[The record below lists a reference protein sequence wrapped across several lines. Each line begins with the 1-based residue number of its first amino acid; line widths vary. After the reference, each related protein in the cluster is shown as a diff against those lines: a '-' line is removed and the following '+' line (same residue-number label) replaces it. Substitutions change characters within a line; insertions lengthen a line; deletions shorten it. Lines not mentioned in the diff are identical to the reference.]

1 MSLIRQ
7 PILLADCSES
17 IGTVQHHTIAT
28 MRFRLQGAREVRLR
42 LRGARV
48 SLDFLFFTL
57 TKRLRR
63 FSLMPDAKITLTPC
77 MPRCLFV
84 FFFILLAH
92 PAFSYAQEDAKPQP
106 QNPATKQT
114 SRASSASP
122 QAGANA
128 DQSATL
134 EADQQRQVGRIY
146 YADGNVDVHY
156 QNTRLRA
163 DHVEYNEDTYV
174 AIARGHVQLDYMTQ
188 HIEADEA
195 HYEVRTGHGTFH
207 HVRATF
213 SIERHPTPTLL
224 VTPNPLYFEA
234 EEAERLDEHTYRIKK
249 AWMTV
254 CDPDKPTWKFY
265 APEATV
271 YLQKSVHLVNGDFRV
286 FSVPVLYLPYATFP
300 AGKERESGFMIP
312 NIGDSSNKGYILGES
327 YYWAPTDWMDG
338 TLGGNYYSRRGW
350 SQRADLRMRPWENAK
365 LEATYTG
372 VIDRGLEQPQVPGE
386 PPVPAIN
393 QGGHEARLL
402 FTALL
407 PDGWRAVADLDNLNS
422 LTYRLAWSETYTQA
436 VNSEVRNSAFL
447 TNNFRGFSLNFA
459 SLSYQNYLSA
469 TPDTYVSLRAAPEVR
484 FGSVD
489 QSPFPQLPIY
499 FSFGSFI
506 DAVHRSDTVTP
517 TPLDTPNF
525 VGRSELA
532 PSVTIPLHL
541 GNWLDLTPTFTVRS
555 TYYGGQADGNTFVD
569 RGFFRTTEELS
580 VDLRP
585 PSFDRVWEKSGTKW
599 KHVIEPDIVYNYVSG
614 VNDYARYIR
623 FDEDETLT
631 DTNEIEYGITQRL
644 YRRKKDGDAEELVR
658 WRLVQKYFFDP
669 TFGGALINGQRNVF
683 QTLDEVTPFAFTD
696 SPRRFSPIVS
706 DLVIE
711 PGKHFDT
718 EFIVNFDPKRNQLTA
733 IGTLLKLKPYKQ
745 SFLTLAHFSTTN
757 LPTPPDENPP
767 NFVFES
773 RSNQV
778 RALVGYG
785 DLTRIGFNATAG
797 LSYDFTQQA
806 FQNQILEAS
815 YNGSCCGFGFE
826 YRRFSFGTIR
836 NENQYL
842 VVFRIANVGS
852 AGTLR
857 KAEKI
862 F

>member
-1 MSLIRQ
+1 MPDFKI
-7 PILLADCSES
+7 
-17 IGTVQHHTIAT
+17 T
-28 MRFRLQGAREVRLR
+28 
-42 LRGARV
+42 RV
-48 SLDFLFFTL
+48 
-57 TKRLRR
+57 LRR
-63 FSLMPDAKITLTPC
+63 LP
-77 MPRCLFV
+77 LFLIFLGIV
-84 FFFILLAH
+84 FVSALFAG
-92 PAFSYAQEDAKPQP
+92 AQD
-106 QNPATKQT
+106 ATKYPPQHPSKRQSPVANT
-114 SRASSASP
+114 PPGASVN
-122 QAGANA
+122 G
-128 DQSATL
+128 DETATL
-134 EADQQRQVGRIY
+134 EAKQQSEVAGISH
-146 YADGNVDVHY
+146 ADGDVDLRY

-163 DHVEYNEDTYV
+163 DHVEYNNDTQI
-174 AIARGHVQLDYMTQ
+174 AIARGHVQLDYMNQ
-188 HIEADEA
+188 HVEADEA
-195 HYEVRTGHGTFH
+195 HYELRTGHGTFF

-213 SIERHPTPTLL
+213 SIDRHPAPTLL
-224 VTPNPLYFEA
+224 ISPNPLYFEA

-271 YLQKSVHLVNGDFRV
+271 YLQKSVHLENGDFRV
-286 FSVPVLYLPYATFP
+286 FSVPVLYLPYSTFP

-312 NIGDSSNKGYILGES
+312 NIGDSSSKGYILGES
-327 YYWAPTDWMDG
+327 YYWAPTDWMDASIGG
-338 TLGGNYYSRRGW
+338 TYYSRRGW
-350 SQRADLRMRPWENAK
+350 GQRADLRMRPWENAK
-365 LEATYTG
+365 LDVIYTG
-372 VIDRGLEQPQVPGE
+372 VEDRGLEQPQVPGE
-386 PPVPAIN
+386 PPVPPIN

-407 PDGWRAVADLDNLNS
+407 PDGWRAVADLDDLSS
-422 LTYRLAWSETYTQA
+422 LTYRLAWSETFTQA

-459 SLSYQNYLSA
+459 ALSYQNYLSA
-469 TPDTYVSLRAAPEVR
+469 SPDTYVSLRTVPEVR
-484 FGSVD
+484 FSSVD
-489 QSPFPQLPIY
+489 QAPFQQLPIY
-499 FSFGSFI
+499 VSFDGFS
-506 DAVHRSDTVTP
+506 DAVHRSDTVTA

-532 PSVTIPLHL
+532 PSVTMPLHF
-541 GNWLDLTPTFTVRS
+541 GPWLDLTPTFTLRS
-555 TYYGGQADGNTFVD
+555 TYYGGQSQNGSFVD
-569 RGFFRTTEELS
+569 RGFFRTTEEFSL
-580 VDLRP
+580 DIRP
-585 PSFDRVWEKSGTKW
+585 PSFDRIWDRSGTKW
-599 KHVIEPDIVYNYVSG
+599 KHVIEPDIVYNYVNG
-614 VNDYARYIR
+614 VNNFSRFVR

-644 YRRKKDGDAEELVR
+644 YRRKKDGDAEELVS
-658 WRLVQKYFFDP
+658 WRLVQKYFFDT

-683 QTLDEVTPFAFTD
+683 QTLDDITPFAFAD

-706 DLVIE
+706 DLKIE

-718 EFIVNFDPKRNQLTA
+718 EFIFNFDPKRNQLTA

-757 LPTPPDENPP
+757 LPTPLDENPP

-785 DLTRIGFNATAG
+785 DLTRVGFNATAG

-806 FQNQILEAS
+806 FQSQILEAS

-842 VVFRIANVGS
+842 VVFRIANIGS

-857 KAEKI
+857 RAEKI

>member
-1 MSLIRQ
+1 
-7 PILLADCSES
+7 
-17 IGTVQHHTIAT
+17 
-28 MRFRLQGAREVRLR
+28 MRLWLQGASEVRLR

-48 SLDFLFFTL
+48 SLNFLFFTL
-57 TKRLRR
+57 TERLRR
-63 FSLMPDAKITLTPC
+63 FSLMPDAKITLALC
-77 MPRCLFV
+77 MPRSLFV
-84 FFFILLAH
+84 LFFILLAH
-92 PAFSYAQEDAKPQP
+92 PAFCYAQENAKPQP
-106 QNPATKQT
+106 QNTATKQT
-114 SRASSASP
+114 SRASNTSP
-122 QAGANA
+122 QAGPNA

-195 HYEVRTGHGTFH
+195 HYEVRTGHGTFL

-213 SIERHPTPTLL
+213 SIERRPTPTLL

-286 FSVPVLYLPYATFP
+286 LSVPVLYLPYATFP

-407 PDGWRAVADLDNLNS
+407 PGGWRAVADLDNLNS
-422 LTYRLAWSETYTQA
+422 LTYRLAWSETFTQA

-459 SLSYQNYLSA
+459 ALSYQNYLSA

-489 QSPFPQLPIY
+489 QAPFPQLPVY
-499 FSFGSFI
+499 FSFGSFV

-541 GNWLDLTPTFTVRS
+541 GNWLDVTPTFTLRS
-555 TYYGGQADGNTFVD
+555 TYYGGQANGSTFVD

-599 KHVIEPDIVYNYVSG
+599 KHTIEPDIVYNYVNG

-644 YRRKKDGDAEELVR
+644 YRRKKDGNAEELVR

-683 QTLDEVTPFAFTD
+683 QTLDDITPFAFTD

-718 EFIVNFDPKRNQLTA
+718 EFIFNFDPKRNQLTA

-757 LPTPPDENPP
+757 LPTPPDQNPP
-767 NFVFES
+767 NFVFQP

>member
-1 MSLIRQ
+1 
-7 PILLADCSES
+7 
-17 IGTVQHHTIAT
+17 
-28 MRFRLQGAREVRLR
+28 
-42 LRGARV
+42 
-48 SLDFLFFTL
+48 
-57 TKRLRR
+57 
-63 FSLMPDAKITLTPC
+63 MPDAKITRTL
-77 MPRCLFV
+77 RRLRLFL
-84 FFFILLAH
+84 ILLGIFFVN
-92 PAFSYAQEDAKPQP
+92 PRFTDAQDAAAKSPPQSP
-106 QNPATKQT
+106 SKKQSSVANT
-114 SRASSASP
+114 PPGASVN
-122 QAGANA
+122 G
-128 DQSATL
+128 DQTATL
-134 EADQQRQVGRIY
+134 EAKQQSEVAGISH
-146 YADGNVDVHY
+146 ADGDVDLRY

-163 DHVEYNEDTYV
+163 DHVEYNNDTQV
-174 AIARGHVQLDYMTQ
+174 AIAHGHVQLDYMNQ
-188 HIEADEA
+188 HVEADEA
-195 HYEVRTGHGTFH
+195 HYELRTGHGTFF

-213 SIERHPTPTLL
+213 AIDRHPAPTLL
-224 VTPNPLYFEA
+224 ISPNPLYFEA
-234 EEAERLDEHTYRIKK
+234 EEAERLDEHTYHIKK

-271 YLQKSVHLVNGDFRV
+271 YLQKSVHLENGDFRV

-312 NIGDSSNKGYILGES
+312 NIGDSSSKGYILGES
-327 YYWAPTDWMDG
+327 YYWAPTDWMDASIGG
-338 TLGGNYYSRRGW
+338 TYYSRRGW
-350 SQRADLRMRPWENAK
+350 GQRADLRMRPWENAK
-365 LEATYTG
+365 LDVIYTG
-372 VIDRGLEQPQVPGE
+372 VEDRGLEQPQVTGE
-386 PPVPAIN
+386 PPVPPIN

-407 PDGWRAVADLDNLNS
+407 PDGWRAVADLDDLSS
-422 LTYRLAWSETYTQA
+422 LTYRLAWSETFTQA

-459 SLSYQNYLSA
+459 ALSYQNYLSA
-469 TPDTYVSLRAAPEVR
+469 SPDTYVSLRTAPEVR
-484 FGSVD
+484 FSSVD
-489 QSPFPQLPIY
+489 QAPFQQIPIY
-499 FSFGSFI
+499 FSFDGFS
-506 DAVHRSDTVTP
+506 DAVHRSDTVTA

-532 PSVTIPLHL
+532 PSVTMPLHF
-541 GNWLDLTPTFTVRS
+541 GPWLDLTPTFTLRS
-555 TYYGGQADGNTFVD
+555 TYYGGQLQNGSFVD
-569 RGFFRTTEELS
+569 RGFFRTTEEFSL
-580 VDLRP
+580 DIRP
-585 PSFDRVWEKSGTKW
+585 PSFDRIWDRSGTKW
-599 KHVIEPDIVYNYVSG
+599 KHVIEPDIVYNYVNG
-614 VNDYARYIR
+614 VNDFSRFIR

-644 YRRKKDGDAEELVR
+644 YRRKKDGDAEELVS
-658 WRLVQKYFFDP
+658 WRLVQKYFFDT

-683 QTLDEVTPFAFTD
+683 QTLDEITPFAFVD
-696 SPRRFSPIVS
+696 SPQRFSPIVS
-706 DLVIE
+706 DLKIE

-718 EFIVNFDPKRNQLTA
+718 EFILNFDPKHNQLTA

-757 LPTPPDENPP
+757 LPTPFDENPP

-785 DLTRIGFNATAG
+785 DLTRVGFNATAG

-842 VVFRIANVGS
+842 VVFRIANIGS

-857 KAEKI
+857 RAEKI